1 MIMKN
6 MRKRRNYHLNFGF
19 KWLILLIICSLVFFN
34 CGNDAQ
40 YQLHVF
46 GLTENHVLESDTVV
60 FSFIVSP
67 EDWKE
72 KGISVQ
78 FILDQEQYLTFE
90 KDTLVS
96 FSGLTPGAHAV
107 IGLICNSN
115 GITNKDENALVIRN
129 FYYKQKTQ
137 PLLQNDKPLLVV
149 CQPDKKIFRGQEA
162 DQILFDFRVI
172 NAELGSGYRLHYNL
186 DGQDVYLDEEKHVWI
201 ENARKPGNHQLRVT
215 LETEA
220 GSPVLDNPFNDIT
233 LTFRVVEK

>member
-1 MIMKN
+1 MDS
-6 MRKRRNYHLNFGF
+6 MRKRRNYHLIGIF
-19 KWLILLIICSLVFFN
+19 KRLILLIICSLLFIN

-40 YQLHVF
+40 YQIHIF
-46 GLTENHVLESDTVV
+46 GLTENHVLESDTLA

-78 FILDQEQYLTFE
+78 FILDQQQYFSFE

-96 FSGLTPGAHAV
+96 FSGFTPGAHAV

-115 GITNKDENALVIRN
+115 GITNKDENSLVIRN
-129 FYYKQKTQ
+129 FYYKQETQ
-137 PLLQNDKPLLVV
+137 SLLQNDKPLLIV
-149 CQPDKKIFRGQEA
+149 CQPNKKMFRGQEA

-201 ENARKPGNHQLRVT
+201 ENARKPGDHLLKVT

-220 GSPVLDNPFNDIT
+220 GNAVLDNPFNDIT
-233 LTFRVVEK
+233 RTFRVVEK